1 MSDKNI
7 LEVYKKRK
15 YNEFLIEKRA
25 KIEEIENNDPVVRAF
40 NKAVESLKKVLA
52 DNNIKNT
59 VTISIDNGE
68 LGYSGYT
75 LTDKTVEAMNE
86 VENAFK
92 DKMDD
97 RDRVIEEVTA
107 QLMSIENYDQE
118 MAIYKRYGIIDENG
132 LIYDY
137 KDKENN

>member
-25 KIEEIENNDPVVRAF
+25 KLEEIENNDPVVKAF
-40 NKAVESLKKVLA
+40 NKAVENLKKVLA

>member
-25 KIEEIENNDPVVRAF
+25 KLEEIENNDPVVKAF
-40 NKAVESLKKVLA
+40 NKTVENLKKVLA
-52 DNNIKNT
+52 DNNISNM
-59 VTISIDNGE
+59 VTISIENGE
-68 LGYSGYT
+68 LSYSGYT
-75 LTDKTVEAMNE
+75 MADKTVEAMNE
-86 VENAFK
+86 VEKAYK

>member
-25 KIEEIENNDPVVRAF
+25 KIEALKNNDPFGKFVNEI
-40 NKAVESLKKVLA
+40 NKKYIDLARKNGDDLA
-52 DNNIKNT
+52 DDFEFACAYKF
-59 VTISIDNGE
+59 
-68 LGYSGYT
+68 
-75 LTDKTVEAMNE
+75 TDATEKAIEE

>member
-15 YNEFLIEKRA
+15 YNEFLIEKRT
-25 KIEEIENNDPVVRAF
+25 KLEEIENNDPVVKAF
-40 NKAVESLKKVLA
+40 NKAVENLKKVLA
-52 DNNIKNT
+52 DNKISNM
-59 VTISIDNGE
+59 VTISIENGE
-68 LGYSGYT
+68 LSYSGYT
-75 LTDKTVEAMNE
+75 MADKTVEAMNE

-118 MAIYKRYGIIDENG
+118 MAIYKRYGIIDGNG